1 MARKLLKTW
10 YQTDDPQLIAV
21 ARGLNELG
29 LWANT
34 FGSGPPIITHPVPGG
49 VYLHWE
55 PWESPFAHPWRVTLQ
70 EGISKVDVAGGRVN
84 TGAASIDVAG
94 LTDLTAVDDLKI
106 WLSVK
111 HYYNTATASEYKLD
125 SGTAAFPSNSHGA
138 SYMLVIMPVA
148 EIVIETLYQYLYEDQ
163 FIPRIP
169 PPPPDL
175 TKTYYLRCAAGVIGW
190 YEAGA
195 C

>member
-1 MARKLLKTW
+1 MARKLLKTF
-10 YQTDDPQLIAV
+10 YRTDDPQLRAV
-21 ARGLNELG
+21 ANALNELG
-29 LWANT
+29 LWVNT
-34 FGSGPPIITHPVPGG
+34 FDSRPPIITYPVPGG
-49 VYLHWE
+49 VCLYWQ
-55 PWESPFAHPWRVTLQ
+55 PWESPFAHPWRVTPQ
-70 EGISKVDVAGGRVN
+70 NGSGNVDVAGGRVN
-84 TGAASIDVAG
+84 TGATSVDVAG

-125 SGTAAFPSNSHGA
+125 HGTASFPSDSHGA

-148 EIVIETLYQYLYEDQ
+148 EIVGNTLYQYLYEDQ
-163 FIPRIP
+163 FVPRI

-190 YEAGA
+190 YEASI
-195 C
+195 CT